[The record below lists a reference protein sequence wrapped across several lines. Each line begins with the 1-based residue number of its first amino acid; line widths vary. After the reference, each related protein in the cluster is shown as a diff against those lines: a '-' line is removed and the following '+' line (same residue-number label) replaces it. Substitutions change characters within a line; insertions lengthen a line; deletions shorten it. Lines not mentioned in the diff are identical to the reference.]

1 MKVVSH
7 AALVVRLLAAG
18 SSGAARA
25 ADADQAKL
33 EGKWKIESFE
43 FNGMP
48 VEALKNAVRE
58 FKDAKYTLTPASG
71 EVFNGAVKLDSTK
84 KPKEIDLVI
93 NERTLKGIY
102 ELEGDTLKISYV
114 LEGDE
119 RPKELASKP
128 DSRTVLV
135 VHKREK

>member
-1 MKVVSH
+1 MKVISRVAL
-7 AALVVRLLAAG
+7 AACLLA
-18 SSGAARA
+18 SGASQAVGTT
-25 ADADQAKL
+25 DADQEKL
-33 EGKWKIESFE
+33 QGKWKVESFE
-43 FNGMP
+43 FNGKP
-48 VEALKNAVRE
+48 VEALKNAIRE
-58 FKDAKYTLTPASG
+58 FKDGKYTLTPASG
-71 EVFNGAVKLDSTK
+71 EVFNGTVKVDSTK

-102 ELEGDTLKISYV
+102 ELDGDTLKISYV